1 MNLEKVAALLGEST
15 AASQTPGG
23 EIGQLKELQRR
34 HEHWGNIAGLCTL
47 GLILVLFITLV
58 FTQIVM
64 KGGLL
69 TVLGSILILL
79 AIGAAVMGYFQFS
92 ARSLKQKLAAPQLPP
107 PAAQLDS
114 PRFPPAVSV
123 TEQTTALLVEQN
135 DQSTHEIAS

>member
-15 AASQTPGG
+15 AASQTSGG

-79 AIGAAVMGYFQFS
+79 AIGAAVMGYFLSS
-92 ARSLKQKLAAPQLPP
+92 AKSLKQKLAAPQLPP
-107 PAAQLDS
+107 PAVQLDS

-135 DQSTHEIAS
+135 DR